1 MKAVVYRRFGPP
13 EVLQY
18 EDVEK
23 PTPRDDEVLIRVR
36 AVSVNPLDW
45 RLVKGE
51 PYVARLMMGIPRPKV
66 MRPGVD
72 VAGEVVAVGRN
83 VTRFRPGDAV
93 FGTCRGAFAEY
104 GCASESALVTKP
116 ANVTFEQAAAVPVA
130 AYTALQAL
138 RNKGCVRPGQRVLVN
153 GASGG
158 VGTFTVQIAKA
169 FGGEVTGVCST
180 RNVEMVRSIGAD
192 HVIDYTLEDFTRSG
206 RRYDLIIDNAG
217 NHLLSA
223 CRRALE
229 PSGTYVMV
237 GGPYRGWIDFLARL
251 IQVPVLSRL
260 SSQKLTMVMAK
271 GNQEDLATLRDLMAE
286 GKVTPV
292 IDRRYALSEVP
303 EAISYLE
310 EGHAR
315 GKVVITMDPN
325 REASR

>member
-1 MKAVVYRRFGPP
+1 MKAVVYHRFGPP

-18 EDVEK
+18 EDLET
-23 PTPRDDEVLIRVR
+23 PTPRDDEILIRVR
-36 AVSVNPLDW
+36 AASVNPLDW

-51 PYVARLMMGIPRPKV
+51 PYLARLMMGIPRPKV

-72 VAGEVVAVGRN
+72 VAGEVVAVGGS
-83 VTRFRPGDAV
+83 VTRFGPGDEV

-192 HVIDYTLEDFTRSG
+192 HVIDYTQEDFTRSG
-206 RRYDLIIDNAG
+206 RRYDLIIDSAG
-217 NHLLSA
+217 NHPLSA

-271 GNQEDLATLRDLMAE
+271 GNQEDLALLRDLMAE

-325 REASR
+325 RKASR

>member
-1 MKAVVYRRFGPP
+1 MKAVVYHRFGPP

-18 EDVEK
+18 EDLET
-23 PTPRDDEVLIRVR
+23 PTPRDDEILIRVR
-36 AVSVNPLDW
+36 AASVNPLDW

-51 PYVARLMMGIPRPKV
+51 PYLARLMMGIPRPKV

-72 VAGEVVAVGRN
+72 VAGEVVAVGGS
-83 VTRFRPGDAV
+83 VTRFGPGDEV

-192 HVIDYTLEDFTRSG
+192 HVIDYTQEDFTRSG
-206 RRYDLIIDNAG
+206 RRYDLIIDSAG
-217 NHLLSA
+217 NHPLSA

-271 GNQEDLATLRDLMAE
+271 GNQEDLALLRDLMAE
-286 GKVTPV
+286 GKITPV

>member
-1 MKAVVYRRFGPP
+1 MKAVVYHRFGPP

-18 EDVEK
+18 EDLET
-23 PTPRDDEVLIRVR
+23 PTPRDDEILIRVR
-36 AVSVNPLDW
+36 AASVNPLDW

-51 PYVARLMMGIPRPKV
+51 PYLARLMMGIPRPKV

-72 VAGEVVAVGRN
+72 VAGEVVAVGGS
-83 VTRFRPGDAV
+83 VTRFGPGDEV

-192 HVIDYTLEDFTRSG
+192 HVIDYTQEDFTRSG
-206 RRYDLIIDNAG
+206 RRYDLIIDSAG
-217 NHLLSA
+217 NHPLSA

-271 GNQEDLATLRDLMAE
+271 GNQEDLALLRDLMAE

>member
-13 EVLQY
+13 EVLQF

-36 AVSVNPLDW
+36 AASVNPLDW

-51 PYVARLMMGIPRPKV
+51 PYLARLMMGIPRPKV

-72 VAGEVVAVGRN
+72 VAGELEAVGRS
-83 VTRFRPGDAV
+83 VTRFRPDDAV

-138 RNKGCVRPGQRVLVN
+138 RNKGRVRPGQKVLVN

-169 FGGEVTGVCST
+169 FGAEVTGVCST

-192 HVIDYTLEDFTRSG
+192 HVIDYTQEDFTRGG

-217 NHLLSA
+217 NHPLSA

-271 GNQEDLATLRDLMAE
+271 GNQEDLALLRDLMAE
-286 GKVTPV
+286 GKITPV

>member
-13 EVLQY
+13 EVLQF

-36 AVSVNPLDW
+36 AASVNPLDW

-51 PYVARLMMGIPRPKV
+51 PYLARLMMGIPRPKV

-72 VAGEVVAVGRN
+72 VAGELEAVGRS
-83 VTRFRPGDAV
+83 VTRFRPDDAV

-138 RNKGCVRPGQRVLVN
+138 RNKGRVRPGQKVLVN

-169 FGGEVTGVCST
+169 FGAEVTGVCST

-192 HVIDYTLEDFTRSG
+192 HVIDYTQEDFTRGG

-217 NHLLSA
+217 NHPLSA

-271 GNQEDLATLRDLMAE
+271 RNQEDLATLRDLAAE